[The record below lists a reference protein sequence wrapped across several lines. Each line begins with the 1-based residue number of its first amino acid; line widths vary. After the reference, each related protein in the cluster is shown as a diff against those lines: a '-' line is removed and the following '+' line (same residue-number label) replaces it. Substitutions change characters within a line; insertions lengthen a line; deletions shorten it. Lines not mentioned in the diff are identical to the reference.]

1 MSKRDG
7 KRKRFTHL
15 TERLPVLELSLVRMS
30 WLQATSCSD

>member
-15 TERLPVLELSLVRMS
+15 TEWMPVLELSLVRKS
-30 WLQATSCSD
+30 WLQAPSCSY